1 MSDEIKTTK
10 DDHQH
15 RTMQAAFAAL
25 LRGDTTKR
33 DSLMEDM
40 ERAHLMDAKER
51 ALQKLKEIDFFVRPD
66 GVSIRSRDVMG
77 VAL

>member
-1 MSDEIKTTK
+1 MSD
-10 DDHQH
+10 HQS
-15 RTMQAAFAAL
+15 RTRKAAL
-25 LRGDTTKR
+25 DALLNGDTTKR
-33 DSLMEDM
+33 DSIMEDM

>member
-1 MSDEIKTTK
+1 MTQTA
-10 DDHQH
+10 DHQH
-15 RTMQAAFAAL
+15 RTMQAAFSAL
-25 LRGDTTKR
+25 LKGDTRKR
-33 DSLMEDM
+33 DSLVDDM

-66 GVSIRSRDVMG
+66 GVSIKSRDVVK

>member
-1 MSDEIKTTK
+1 MSDEA

-15 RTMQAAFAAL
+15 RTMAAAFQAL

-40 ERAHLMDAKER
+40 ERARLMDAKER
-51 ALQKLKEIDFFVRPD
+51 ALRKLKEIDFFVRPD
-66 GVSIRSRDVMG
+66 GVSIRSRDILR

>member
-1 MSDEIKTTK
+1 MTD
-10 DDHQH
+10 DDHQ
-15 RTMQAAFAAL
+15 RGTMKAAFDAL
-25 LRGDTTKR
+25 LKGDTRKR
-33 DSLMEDM
+33 DTLVEDM

-66 GVSIRSRDVMG
+66 GVSIRSRDVMR